1 MFELKM
7 PWKGP
12 FKVDKVFNNNM
23 VQFFIL
29 INDELKNDNVNK
41 LKNFNLTKYVF
52 FLAIMILVVPNYK
65 QIIKLECMTQSK
77 KL

>member
-1 MFELKM
+1 M

-29 INDELKNDNVNK
+29 INDELKIDNVNK
-41 LKNFNLTKYVF
+41 LKNFNLTKHVS
-52 FLAIMILVVPNYK
+52 FLL
-65 QIIKLECMTQSK
+65 
-77 KL
+77 